1 MGEGFKWFVANH
13 SGGFLSR
20 ERMKRYKA
28 LPAIKGVGMLPIYQ
42 EKKKNSNDTQG
53 TGHLD
58 ESQESNQTKGNESKI
73 QRGQAIMCML
83 TADAFKNSNG
93 EDFLAYV
100 DCDKSKGIIFG
111 LPKAF
116 KKGTQVK
123 AMVNSIKE
131 NGFRGTYQK

>member
-1 MGEGFKWFVANH
+1 
-13 SGGFLSR
+13 
-20 ERMKRYKA
+20 
-28 LPAIKGVGMLPIYQ
+28 
-42 EKKKNSNDTQG
+42 
-53 TGHLD
+53 
-58 ESQESNQTKGNESKI
+58 
-73 QRGQAIMCML
+73 MCML

-100 DCDKSKGIIFG
+100 DCDKSKGIIFE